1 MSDSEHNLAPAQ
13 VQHIPCKATKE
24 APPNRSDMDVTETL
38 VMSKPGRPQFGWRNV
53 EVTRCGRMYAWMCWE
68 EAFAFYGKNQAV
80 LSAMLQGAQAIC
92 WESGAVAVTMY
103 HVQVGLVP
111 GELGVPD
118 VAVASGG
125 NGLASNVTG

>member
-1 MSDSEHNLAPAQ
+1 M
-13 VQHIPCKATKE
+13 
-24 APPNRSDMDVTETL
+24 DMTETL
-38 VMSKPGRPQFGWRNV
+38 VMSRPGRPQFGWRNV

-80 LSAMLQGAQAIC
+80 LSALLQGAQTIC

-111 GELGVPD
+111 GEVGVPD
-118 VAVASGG
+118 SVHELALCLASGG